1 MPSELLLEI
10 LGARQKILFIEGTKD
25 SYDYKLY
32 QELYRDK
39 GYHVIPCGGCQDV
52 IRIVKAKRT
61 YEKLQSIEV
70 YGIIDRDFRGD
81 HEIDML
87 KADGIYTLG
96 VAEAE
101 NLFVVP
107 ELLDIMERILG
118 CDTGTAEAAKQF
130 IVELFDKLK
139 GKQIS
144 EALSKEITFQL
155 SLFDLGNQQYTNEEI
170 RKKIE
175 GCYTIENIGIWRT
188 EKEEIFNSANT
199 LPEILAVFNFKEL
212 SRKISS
218 KFNLSD
224 RDFPKRVIN
233 VLTNNKTVKTE
244 ILSGLSKYIPEL
256 P

>member
-1 MPSELLLEI
+1 
-10 LGARQKILFIEGTKD
+10 
-25 SYDYKLY
+25 
-32 QELYRDK
+32 
-39 GYHVIPCGGCQDV
+39 
-52 IRIVKAKRT
+52 
-61 YEKLQSIEV
+61 KLQSIEV

-96 VAEAE
+96 VAEVE

-218 KFNLSD
+218 KFNISD

-233 VLTNNKTVKTE
+233 VLTNNKIVKTE
-244 ILSGLSKYIPEL
+244 SLSGLSKYIPEL